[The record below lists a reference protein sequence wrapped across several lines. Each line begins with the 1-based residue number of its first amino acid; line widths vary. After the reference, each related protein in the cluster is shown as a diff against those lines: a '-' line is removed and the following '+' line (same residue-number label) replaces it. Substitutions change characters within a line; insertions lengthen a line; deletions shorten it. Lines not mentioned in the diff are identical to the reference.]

1 MSVGIMQD
9 RPPYVQWET
18 VAVEDRNAS
27 IQAGRKIYKNVNM
40 ANITPPGTKDVFPRV
55 AEEWL
60 ADIRNKAQE
69 GRWPAQWVEHF
80 EAQYRAWKAG
90 QDIPE
95 NGTPLKGWPL
105 LSPAELN
112 NLISANV
119 RTVEDLAA
127 LTEEGIRNAGMGAR
141 ALRDKARA
149 WLESST
155 GPGKLAEE
163 VAAMRVQL
171 EQLVADN
178 KALREANEA
187 LQAQLPKKRRPQ
199 QTEQELEI
207 S

>member
-1 MSVGIMQD
+1 MNPTIMSE
-9 RPPYVQWET
+9 RPPYVQWEV

-27 IQAGRKIYKNVNM
+27 IEAGRKVFKNVNM

-60 ADIRNKAQE
+60 ADIRQKSMD

-80 EAQYRAWKAG
+80 EAQFKAWKAG

-95 NGTPLKGWPL
+95 SGTPLKGWPL
-105 LSPAELN
+105 LSPAEVN
-112 NLISANV
+112 NLIGANV

-149 WLESST
+149 WLETAT

-163 VAAMRVQL
+163 VAAMKVQL
-171 EQLVADN
+171 EQLLADN
-178 KALREANEA
+178 KSLRETNEA

-199 QTEQELEI
+199 QADQELEI
-207 S
+207 T